1 LDIQVNPKN
10 TTFLFRIAN
19 LLFRGELDDP
29 YNEFMI
35 SEDITITKEALS
47 EDFNAQY
54 WDNRYS
60 LKMQHIPK
68 IFHAHELKIL
78 NTGKYLNVI
87 RDCLGDYALIMN
99 SSSLNRKGRSG
110 KQNRSSSS
118 SEDESESDEDETEE
132 NPFESIFQFSAGNN
146 NNNSNN
152 NKNNN
157 SYKMIDS
164 QPFIISSSSKEDNP
178 MKTFHLSIT
187 NQQQMNSL
195 YQMIESAYQIS
206 SQMLLQLLMKG
217 FSLQSHF
224 ETLGRFFLLEH
235 GDFFIQFMDI
245 AELDLR
251 KEVTELPVH
260 RLQHLLSL
268 AIQTSTLAN
277 DPHRENVSC
286 LLAKSNLIQH
296 LHMIQV
302 IIHLLLLNCFS
313 FIA

>member
-1 LDIQVNPKN
+1 
-10 TTFLFRIAN
+10 
-19 LLFRGELDDP
+19 
-29 YNEFMI
+29 MI

-68 IFHAHELKIL
+68 IFHAHQLKIL

-99 SSSLNRKGRSG
+99 SSSLNRKGRRG
-110 KQNRSSSS
+110 KQQNRSSFSS
-118 SEDESESDEDETEE
+118 SDGEEDDNESDEDEAEE

-146 NNNSNN
+146 NNNNN
-152 NKNNN
+152 NKNKNN
-157 SYKMIDS
+157 NTYKMIDS
-164 QPFIISSSSKEDNP
+164 QPFITSSSNKEDNP

-277 DPHRENVSC
+277 DPHREKVSC
-286 LLAKSNLIQH
+286 LLAKHNLIQH

-302 IIHLLLLNCFS
+302 IFFEL
-313 FIA
+313 FIFE